1 MGISSGSPVVF
12 KVPTKTSY
20 LLHSLCKSTAKR
32 LNALVF
38 LSIYVF
44 LNDLIFH
51 IHAENIVILK
61 KQQYTKDCF
70 GKGADNLRQFF
81 LLHIKSFQMNI
92 NQFFKNST
100 YCTMEH
106 TCLKAVY
113 C

>member
-51 IHAENIVILK
+51 IHAENILK
-61 KQQYTKDCF
+61 KQQYTKDRF
-70 GKGADNLRQFF
+70 GKGADNLR
-81 LLHIKSFQMNI
+81 
-92 NQFFKNST
+92 
-100 YCTMEH
+100 
-106 TCLKAVY
+106 
-113 C
+113 

>member
-12 KVPTKTSY
+12 KVPTETSY

-61 KQQYTKDCF
+61 KQQYTKDHF
-70 GKGADNLRQFF
+70 GKGADNL
-81 LLHIKSFQMNI
+81 
-92 NQFFKNST
+92 
-100 YCTMEH
+100 
-106 TCLKAVY
+106 
-113 C
+113 